1 MNLKDFV
8 DGLCLGEGETTRLS
22 CPNCHGNNTFTAS
35 KEGGMVVY
43 NCYKL
48 GCGVRGAVT
57 TGMTALEVRNHMQ
70 NRDMPIRKEL
80 EPMAYPEYVVNPTAE
95 HTLLHKFSKRWD
107 LTNEDI
113 LYDVKDR
120 RAVFP
125 IVDKGV
131 VVDAVGRALDGA
143 IPKWYRYTG
152 NASVY
157 KRVLGTPNGVCVV
170 VEDVISA
177 IAVAQISPNTT
188 GVAILGTS
196 LGLAQMEHIADFYKV
211 IIGLDP
217 DAMTKTLSYKREVEA
232 WTGKT
237 VKALRLDDDIK
248 YKLDTDQDR
257 LKEMINDGTCT
268 H

>member
-1 MNLKDFV
+1 
-8 DGLCLGEGETTRLS
+8 
-22 CPNCHGNNTFTAS
+22 
-35 KEGGMVVY
+35 
-43 NCYKL
+43 
-48 GCGVRGAVT
+48 
-57 TGMTALEVRNHMQ
+57 
-70 NRDMPIRKEL
+70 
-80 EPMAYPEYVVNPTAE
+80 
-95 HTLLHKFSKRWD
+95 
-107 LTNEDI
+107 
-113 LYDVKDR
+113 
-120 RAVFP
+120 
-125 IVDKGV
+125 V

-177 IAVAQISPNTT
+177 VAVAQISPNTT
-188 GVAILGTS
+188 GLAILGTS
-196 LGLAQMEHIADFYKV
+196 LGLAQMEHIGDFYKV
-211 IIGLDP
+211 IIGLGP
-217 DAMTKTLSYKREVEA
+217 DAMTKTLAYKREVEA

-257 LKEMINDGTCT
+257 LKEMINDGTRT